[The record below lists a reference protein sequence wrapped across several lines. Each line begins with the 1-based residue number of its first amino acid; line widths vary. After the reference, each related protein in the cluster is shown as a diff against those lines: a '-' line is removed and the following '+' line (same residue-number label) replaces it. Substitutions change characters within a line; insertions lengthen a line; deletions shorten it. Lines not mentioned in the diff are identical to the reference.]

1 MEVLSAYQK
10 NKDAIYR
17 WRNKNKEKYLMGLS
31 VYFYNKMKDPEH
43 RKLQYERIKQCKL
56 KKEQVNNIKKNP
68 VGRPQKHDI
77 NMNL

>member
-31 VYFYNKMKDPEH
+31 VYFYNKMKNPEQ
-43 RKLQYERIKQCKL
+43 RKLQFERIKQCKL
-56 KKEQVNNIKKNP
+56 KKEIEEGIIKRP
-68 VGRPQKHDI
+68 IGRPRKHNI
-77 NMNL
+77 SII

>member
-1 MEVLSAYQK
+1 
-10 NKDAIYR
+10 
-17 WRNKNKEKYLMGLS
+17 
-31 VYFYNKMKDPEH
+31 MKDPEQ

-68 VGRPQKHDI
+68 VGRPRKHDI

>member
-31 VYFYNKMKDPEH
+31 VYFYNKMKDPEQ
-43 RKLQYERIKQCKL
+43 RKLQYEQIKQCKI
-56 KKEQVNNIKKNP
+56 KKEQVNNIKKNH
-68 VGRPQKHDI
+68 VGRPRKHDI